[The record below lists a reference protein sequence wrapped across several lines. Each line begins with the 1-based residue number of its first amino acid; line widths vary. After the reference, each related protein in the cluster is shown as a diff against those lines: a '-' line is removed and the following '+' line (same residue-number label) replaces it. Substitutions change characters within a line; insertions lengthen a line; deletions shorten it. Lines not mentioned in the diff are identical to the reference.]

1 MKLIL
6 VDRDPIVCAALRS
19 VIPEADVRNT
29 DLANVPDEDFDVLFT
44 PGNSFGF
51 MDGGF
56 DLAVRNRYPGAEPE
70 IQAIIKQFYY
80 GMLAVGQAFVAF
92 NNIGKAIA
100 YAPTMRV
107 PEPIVNTDNV
117 YWAFRAALMAT
128 RAWAETSQVRH
139 PNGKPKPLSEVRIL
153 SSAFGTSAG
162 HMSAWHAA
170 HSMRLAFEHMQR
182 TPEQVEQAHTWQG
195 AYNDHVKI
203 RACR

>member
-1 MKLIL
+1 MKLIF
-6 VDRDPIVCAALRS
+6 VDRDPIVCSALRS
-19 VIPEADVRNT
+19 VIPQADVRHA

-70 IQAIIKQFYY
+70 IQSIIKQYYY
-80 GMLAVGQAFVAF
+80 GMLNVGQAFVAF

-139 PNGKPKPLSEVRIL
+139 PNGKPKTLSEVRIL

-162 HMSAWHAA
+162 HMSAVSAA
-170 HSMRLAFEHMQR
+170 HSMRLAFEHMRR
-182 TPEQVEQAHTWQG
+182 TPEQVEQAHTWRG
-195 AYNDHVKI
+195 AYDDHAKI